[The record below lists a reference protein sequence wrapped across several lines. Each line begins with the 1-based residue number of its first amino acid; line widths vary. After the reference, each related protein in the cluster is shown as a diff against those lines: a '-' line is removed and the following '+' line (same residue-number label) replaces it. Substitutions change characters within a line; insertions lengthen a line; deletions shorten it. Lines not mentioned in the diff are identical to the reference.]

1 MATAVSLR
9 TVFTSSTSGLVSGAN
24 TAGNAM
30 KKVQKDMAGMRGSL
44 ATLKTIAIGQV
55 FAQLGG
61 AAISAGRSLLWFGQ
75 STSEGIDVLSKLS
88 RRLGLTYGQM
98 AGLKLAG
105 DLAGVGVE
113 TIATAATKADVAFIS
128 ASNGSKEATAK
139 FTSLGLSMAELQK
152 LSPDQR
158 FAAIADA
165 IAKLP
170 TAAERS
176 AAAVNLFGKSGAE
189 LLPLFEEGAGAIKKA
204 TDQAKAFG
212 LTLTNAQGLGVEKMN
227 DSFTSAF
234 AAIQGLATQVVSN
247 LAEPISRIID
257 DFTNFVAASGG
268 VDIGASIS
276 NAMLDGAIFVVEM
289 FGVAANIFSQNVVDP
304 LGSAAAALMAAFNV
318 GSSVAQVFIGVA
330 QFLNAVVQAFLSVWN
345 MAAAILAKTS
355 AYLEGFFG
363 ASEASATSQKQAEDA
378 FNLSVDQ
385 SANMVDAL
393 IASGEAFRESVG
405 LGADDAVKQA
415 GNSVADR
422 IVKQIKDG
430 RAAADAARN
439 APDAAAAKMTPA
451 AAAAAAKVKD
461 DSALRA
467 KQKSAAEKIGND
479 TAKDNPLKAFR
490 DSLSTLQDALF
501 NEAISQEDFNK
512 RFANIQDDLV
522 AANQDALDAQ
532 AAQDGVS
539 RQAVSGVDATS
550 TAGVTEFFRLMR
562 GAEPPG
568 IKEQREAAANS
579 RRLVEL
585 AEAAAQG
592 VPVPVQL
599 LPKGA

>member
-1 MATAVSLR
+1 MASVVSLR

-55 FAQLGG
+55 FAQLSG
-61 AAISAGRSLLWFGQ
+61 AAISAGRSLIGFGQ
-75 STSEGIDVLSKLS
+75 STAEGIDVLSKLS
-88 RRLGLTYGQM
+88 RRLGMTYGEM

-139 FTSLGLSMAELQK
+139 FTSLGLSMAGLQK

-176 AAAVNLFGKSGAE
+176 AAAIKLFGKSGAE

-212 LTLTNAQGLGVEKMN
+212 LALTNAQGLGVEKMN

-276 NAMLDGAIFVVEM
+276 TALIDGAIFMVEM
-289 FGVAANIFSQNVVDP
+289 FGVAANVIHANFIQP
-304 LGSAAAALMAAFNV
+304 FGSAT
-318 GSSVAQVFIGVA
+318 G
-330 QFLNAVVQAFLSVWN
+330 
-345 MAAAILAKTS
+345 
-355 AYLEGFFG
+355 
-363 ASEASATSQKQAEDA
+363 
-378 FNLSVDQ
+378 
-385 SANMVDAL
+385 AL
-393 IASGEAFRESVG
+393 IAAFDKGSGVANVFLGVGNLLLAMFQKIAANFASLSSIFLSAASGVADMFGFKENASSMAAMAESMSESSKSLVADSG
-405 LGADDAVKQA
+405 NSMKAAGENFKAAIDGAAAKNIA
-415 GNSVADR
+415 GSASGNSVADS
-422 IVKQIKDG
+422 I
-430 RAAADAARN
+430 
-439 APDAAAAKMTPA
+439 AK
-451 AAAAAAKVKD
+451 
-461 DSALRA
+461 SIR
-467 KQKSAAEKIGND
+467 
-479 TAKDNPLKAFR
+479 
-490 DSLSTLQDALF
+490 
-501 NEAISQEDFNK
+501 
-512 RFANIQDDLV
+512 
-522 AANQDALDAQ
+522 
-532 AAQDGVS
+532 
-539 RQAVSGVDATS
+539 
-550 TAGVTEFFRLMR
+550 
-562 GAEPPG
+562 
-568 IKEQREAAANS
+568 
-579 RRLVEL
+579 
-585 AEAAAQG
+585 
-592 VPVPVQL
+592 
-599 LPKGA
+599 

>member
-1 MATAVSLR
+1 
-9 TVFTSSTSGLVSGAN
+9 
-24 TAGNAM
+24 M
-30 KKVQKDMAGMRGSL
+30 KKLAKDVSGMRGSL
-44 ATLKTIAIGQV
+44 GTLKTIAIGQV
-55 FAQLGG
+55 FAQVGS
-61 AAISAGRSLLWFGQ
+61 AAISAGRSFFAFGQ
-75 STSEGIDVLSKLS
+75 STAEAIDSQSKLA

-98 AGLKLAG
+98 AGLKLAAVG
-105 DLAGVGVE
+105 AGLSVESVASAATRADLAFIDASSG
-113 TIATAATKADVAFIS
+113 TQVAID
-128 ASNGSKEATAK
+128 K
-139 FTSLGLSMAELQK
+139 FTDLKLSMADMQK
-152 LSPDQR
+152 MSPEQR
-158 FAAIADA
+158 FAAIAEA
-165 IAKLP
+165 ISKLP

-176 AAAVNLFGKSGAE
+176 AAAVNMFGKSGAE
-189 LLPLFEEGAGAIKKA
+189 LMPLFEQGAAGIRKA
-204 TDQAKAFG
+204 TDEAQKFG
-212 LTLTNAQGLGVEKMN
+212 LTLNNAQGSGVEKMMS
-227 DSFTSAF
+227 SFGSAF
-234 AAIQGLATQVVSN
+234 SAIQGLATQVVSN

-304 LGSAAAALMAAFNV
+304 LGSASAALMAAFNV

-355 AYLEGFFG
+355 AYLAGFFG

-393 IASGEAFRESVG
+393 IASGEAFRASVG
-405 LGADDAVKQA
+405 LGADEAVKQA

-439 APDAAAAKMTPA
+439 TPDAAAAKINPE
-451 AAAAAAKVKD
+451 VKRQKD
-461 DSALRA
+461 QAELQR
-467 KQKSAAEKIGND
+467 KQKTAAEKIGND
-479 TAKDNPLKAFR
+479 TAKDNPLKTFR

-512 RFANIQDDLV
+512 RFANIQNDLLS
-522 AANQDALDAQ
+522 ANQDALDAE
-532 AAQDGVS
+532 AAQGGVS
-539 RQAVSGVDATS
+539 RKMIGAVDATS
-550 TAGVTEFFRLMR
+550 TAGIAEKFRLMN
-562 GAEPPG
+562 PDTPG
-568 IKEQREAAANS
+568 IKEQRQVAADTK
-579 RRLVEL
+579 RLREL
-585 AEAAAQG
+585 AEAAADG

>member
-30 KKVQKDMAGMRGSL
+30 KRVQKDMAGMRGSL

-55 FAQLGG
+55 FAQLSG
-61 AAISAGRSLLWFGQ
+61 AAISAGRSLIGFGQ
-75 STSEGIDVLSKLS
+75 STAEGIDVLSKLS

-128 ASNGSKEATAK
+128 ASNGSQEAIDK
-139 FTSLGLSMAELQK
+139 FTSLGLSMVDLQK
-152 LSPDQR
+152 MSPEQR
-158 FAAIADA
+158 FSAIADA

-176 AAAVNLFGKSGAE
+176 AAAIKLFGKSGAE
-189 LLPLFEEGAGAIKKA
+189 LVPLFEEGAGAIKKA
-204 TDQAKAFG
+204 TDQAEAFG
-212 LTLTNAQGLGVEKMN
+212 LALSGAQGKEVEKMN
-227 DSFTSAF
+227 DSFTLAY
-234 AAIQGLATQVVSN
+234 AAIQGIVTQVVAN
-247 LAEPISRIID
+247 LAPAVSAIVEE
-257 DFTNFVAASGG
+257 FTAFVAGAGG
-268 VDIGASIS
+268 VSIGESIATALIDS
-276 NAMLDGAIFVVEM
+276 AIFVVEM
-289 FGVAANIFSQNVVDP
+289 FGIAANFIYANVVEP
-304 LGSAAAALMAAFNV
+304 MGGAAGMLSAAFAVGATVANVFMGLGNIISAAFSFAAAQIEMTV
-318 GSSVAQVFIGVA
+318 GMLLSAIGAIAAWIPGMSDTADQFKAAGSSM
-330 QFLNAVVQAFLSVWN
+330 L
-345 MAAAILAKTS
+345 
-355 AYLEGFFG
+355 
-363 ASEASATSQKQAEDA
+363 D
-378 FNLSVDQ
+378 
-385 SANMVDAL
+385 SANQSLADSANSAIAAGQNFSDAVTGGAV
-393 IASGEAFRESVG
+393 ASGEAVG
-405 LGADDAVKQA
+405 NTVANAIAEKLKAAKQ
-415 GNSVADR
+415 
-422 IVKQIKDG
+422 
-430 RAAADAARN
+430 AAADAKN
-439 APDAAAAKMTPA
+439 TPEDVAAQIDPA
-451 AAAAAAKVKD
+451 AGRIKAEAE
-461 DSALRA
+461 LRA
-467 KQKSAAEKIGND
+467 KQKTAAEKIGND
-479 TAKDNPLKAFR
+479 TAKDNPLKTFR
-490 DSLSTLQDALF
+490 DSLSTLQDALAGG
-501 NEAISQEDFNK
+501 AISQEDFNK

-550 TAGVTEFFRLMR
+550 TAGVSEFFRLMR

-585 AEAAAQG
+585 AEAAAG
-592 VPVPVQL
+592 GLPVPVQL